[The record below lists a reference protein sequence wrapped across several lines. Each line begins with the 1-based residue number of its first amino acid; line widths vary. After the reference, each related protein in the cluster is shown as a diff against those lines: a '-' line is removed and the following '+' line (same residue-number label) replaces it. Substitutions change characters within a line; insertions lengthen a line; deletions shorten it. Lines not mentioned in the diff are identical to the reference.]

1 MSDCSEAPRATKSA
15 KAVSYSLDY
24 RPDIDGLRAIA
35 VLLVV
40 AFHLH
45 LPVRGGFIGV
55 DVFFVIS
62 GYLIGSII
70 LKQTSSGV
78 FTFSSFYERR
88 IRRIIPALLVA
99 LAGANILAY
108 RFLLPNEL
116 LDFGRSLL
124 SANFSVSN
132 FYFWRHAGYFDSP
145 ATSKPLLHTWSLA
158 VEEQF
163 YIALPIILV
172 LLRKFAPKRIGV
184 GIVVLTLTSMLIS
197 IVGAYRYPNAS
208 FYLVPARAWELLLGT
223 MMCMDAFPRIR
234 ARIARDIAS
243 LSGVLLIL
251 AASLLYKSTTPFPGL
266 AAIPPCLGAALVIAA
281 GRDGTSLVGRML
293 SISPSVFV
301 GKISYSLYL
310 WHWPIVVFS
319 SFGMTL
325 IRGLSRHQWQV
336 VTFVECLIVATLSWR
351 FVETPFRWR
360 RNGGLSSRFV
370 VQSAAVG
377 FVAIAVLA
385 SADLI
390 SRGFPTRF
398 SAEARQVASYLDSDS
413 ADDQNRRGKCFITD
427 MDWPLATFAF
437 DECLHSDANKPS
449 FLVLGDSHAAH
460 MWWGLH
466 AEYPNANLLQ
476 ATAVGCKPVLEQ
488 RPRQFAGCTRLMDY
502 VLKDY
507 LPRTHVDAVLLE
519 AHWDEGDIPSLAA
532 TIEWLREKKIHVVL
546 FGPMLQYDSPLPR
559 LLAMAIRDND
569 PELPRAHQMKSL
581 SQFDEA
587 MAELAQST
595 WHIPYVSLIHLLCT
609 EKGCTNYVAPGIP
622 LLMDYGHLTKEG
634 SLLLAD
640 RIRRGTLIP

>member
-15 KAVSYSLDY
+15 KAVSHSLDY

-234 ARIARDIAS
+234 ARIALD
-243 LSGVLLIL
+243 
-251 AASLLYKSTTPFPGL
+251 
-266 AAIPPCLGAALVIAA
+266 
-281 GRDGTSLVGRML
+281 
-293 SISPSVFV
+293 
-301 GKISYSLYL
+301 
-310 WHWPIVVFS
+310 
-319 SFGMTL
+319 
-325 IRGLSRHQWQV
+325 
-336 VTFVECLIVATLSWR
+336 
-351 FVETPFRWR
+351 
-360 RNGGLSSRFV
+360 
-370 VQSAAVG
+370 
-377 FVAIAVLA
+377 
-385 SADLI
+385 
-390 SRGFPTRF
+390 TR
-398 SAEARQVASYLDSDS
+398 
-413 ADDQNRRGKCFITD
+413 
-427 MDWPLATFAF
+427 
-437 DECLHSDANKPS
+437 
-449 FLVLGDSHAAH
+449 
-460 MWWGLH
+460 
-466 AEYPNANLLQ
+466 
-476 ATAVGCKPVLEQ
+476 
-488 RPRQFAGCTRLMDY
+488 
-502 VLKDY
+502 
-507 LPRTHVDAVLLE
+507 
-519 AHWDEGDIPSLAA
+519 
-532 TIEWLREKKIHVVL
+532 
-546 FGPMLQYDSPLPR
+546 
-559 LLAMAIRDND
+559 
-569 PELPRAHQMKSL
+569 
-581 SQFDEA
+581 
-587 MAELAQST
+587 
-595 WHIPYVSLIHLLCT
+595 
-609 EKGCTNYVAPGIP
+609 AP
-622 LLMDYGHLTKEG
+622 
-634 SLLLAD
+634 
-640 RIRRGTLIP
+640 